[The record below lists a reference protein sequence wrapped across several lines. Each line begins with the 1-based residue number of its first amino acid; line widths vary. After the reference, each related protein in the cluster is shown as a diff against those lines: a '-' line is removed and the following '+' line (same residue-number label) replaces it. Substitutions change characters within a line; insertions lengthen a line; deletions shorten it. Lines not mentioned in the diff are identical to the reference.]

1 MMKKSRLAIVT
12 VMVAALGLSGCA
24 AQQNDP
30 KTTGGTIIGGIGGAL
45 LGSMFGSG
53 KGQLAA
59 VGVGTLVGAM
69 IGNQVGKS
77 LDAADRAQID
87 RAERQ
92 ATTAPIGQQI
102 TWNNPNSGNS
112 GTITPVRDGN
122 DIQGRY
128 CREFQ
133 QTVEIGGKLEKGYG
147 TACRQPD
154 GSWQIMN

>member
-1 MMKKSRLAIVT
+1 MKKSRLAIVT
-12 VMVAALGLSGCA
+12 VMVAALGLGGCA
-24 AQQNDP
+24 GAQNDP

-45 LGSMFGSG
+45 LGSMFGKG
-53 KGQLAA
+53 TGQLAA

-69 IGNQVGKS
+69 VGREVGKS

-112 GTITPVRDGN
+112 GSITPVRDGN

-133 QTVEIGGKLEKGYG
+133 QTVSIGGKLEKGYG

>member
-1 MMKKSRLAIVT
+1 MKKSRLAIVT